1 MPNLPGEEGKSSLGP
16 SGLSPRT
23 GETVHFCQGGL
34 LPTGE
39 HRPTRAQAER
49 GHFAAVPNPIT
60 TMKFTHKTDP

>member
-16 SGLSPRT
+16 SGLLPRT
-23 GETVHFCQGGL
+23 GETVYFCQGGL

-49 GHFAAVPNPIT
+49 GGPTLLLSLIQSPQ
-60 TMKFTHKTDP
+60 